1 MTTINQWLNM
11 LVNEGLST
19 PSNNQKIK
27 DQLALHEEVSPA
39 PLIVR
44 FVQGVGAWISACFML
59 TFLVVAKI
67 INFKYMAS
75 WGLFGAGFMT
85 LAVILHKTND
95 ARIEK
100 EQSLF
105 LDQLSSVLM
114 LSGKF
119 IMVGG
124 FYQLLYYSF
133 GRSLLIPGVI
143 GLILSIITYRLYPS
157 NIERFISFT
166 VSLFFILIWTMDDGF
181 STKSLI
187 LPLQLILIVLIF
199 SYEKFHRN
207 FRIVGYSLVC
217 VFVSTIWVNNLMIE
231 TFRRNLQINQF
242 FLDDII
248 AVIVIMLIL
257 KGALIYKKTLQY
269 KDYGMIIGI
278 LMLVAFRIPGLI
290 LALGIYVLG
299 SINENRLLM
308 ALAWI
313 NLTFSLSHFYYL
325 LKIDLATKSYLLIC
339 CGLLTLAAR
348 YIMVKMDW
356 IEA

>member
-1 MTTINQWLNM
+1 MTTINRWLNV

-19 PSNNQKIK
+19 PANNQKIK
-27 DQLALHEEVSPA
+27 DQLALYEEVSPV
-39 PLIVR
+39 PLMAR
-44 FVQGVGAWISACFML
+44 FVQGVGAWVSVCFML
-59 TFLVVAKI
+59 IFLTVAKI

-75 WGLFGAGFMT
+75 WGLFGAGFMA
-85 LAVILHKTND
+85 LAVILHKINS
-95 ARIEK
+95 AYPEK

-105 LDQLSSVLM
+105 LDQLSFVLI
-114 LSGKF
+114 LSGKY
-119 IMVGG
+119 IIVGG
-124 FYQLLYYSF
+124 FVELMPHSF
-133 GRSLLIPGVI
+133 GRSPLIPGVI
-143 GLILSIITYRLYPS
+143 GLILSIISYRLYPS
-157 NIERFISFT
+157 NIERFISLT
-166 VSLFFILIWTMDDGF
+166 VSLFFILTWTMNDGF
-181 STKSLI
+181 STKYLI

-199 SYEKFHRN
+199 SFEKFHRN

-217 VFVSTIWVNNLMIE
+217 VFVSIIWVNNLMIE
-231 TFRRNLQINQF
+231 TSRRNPQINQL
-242 FLDDII
+242 FLDGII
-248 AVIVIMLIL
+248 AVFVILLIL

-269 KDYGMIIGI
+269 KDYGMIIGV
-278 LMLVAFRIPGLI
+278 LMLIAFGIPGLV
-290 LALGIYVLG
+290 LSLGIYVLG

-313 NLTFSLSHFYYL
+313 NLTFSLSRFYYL